1 MPSIGRET
9 VSRVKLAGAFMADS
23 LRISSDAHGNGIS
36 HVGRVNSLFSDFL
49 LGPVMVS
56 RARVLIPATHANMT
70 FDRKEKF
77 RRYAL
82 DPPSMGTPSCSFAN
96 QAKEA
101 NMQFH
106 IENMTCFGCA
116 RSVTKAIQS
125 VDKHAVI
132 KADPE
137 NRKIE
142 VETSAARAEI
152 EAVLA
157 EAGYPAAREAA

>member
-1 MPSIGRET
+1 
-9 VSRVKLAGAFMADS
+9 
-23 LRISSDAHGNGIS
+23 
-36 HVGRVNSLFSDFL
+36 
-49 LGPVMVS
+49 
-56 RARVLIPATHANMT
+56 
-70 FDRKEKF
+70 
-77 RRYAL
+77 
-82 DPPSMGTPSCSFAN
+82 
-96 QAKEA
+96 
-101 NMQFH
+101 MQFL

-125 VDKHAVI
+125 VDKAAVI

-157 EAGYPAAREAA
+157 EAGYPATHEAA